1 MCKSE
6 SLSSNMEGGCVVI
19 VEETP
24 TSSTPVTTSAI
35 SCWMSESSSVGV
47 ASSAA
52 VASFSAI
59 KGASTSVDDATNSCF
74 PGMASVVAAAHC

>member
-1 MCKSE
+1 MCKME
-6 SLSSNMEGGCVVI
+6 SLSSNMEGVCVVI

-35 SCWMSESSSVGV
+35 SRWMSESSSVGV

-59 KGASTSVDDATNSCF
+59 KGASTSVEATNSCS
-74 PGMASVVAAAHC
+74 PGMASVVVAAHC